1 MCLRGVGDNM
11 NNKVLRQPIIS
22 ILAHVDHG
30 KTTLLDYIRRTNV
43 VRKEAGGITQHIG
56 ASEIPRDVLI
66 ERCKN
71 LLKKYKIN
79 VEIPGLLFID
89 TPGHEAFSL
98 LRRRGGNLADI
109 AILVIDIN
117 EGVKPQ
123 TEESINILKQYK
135 TPFIIAANKID
146 RISGWVSHK
155 NADFMTTFNKQRE
168 EVKQQFYTKAYELI
182 AQISNYG
189 FNADLYFNIDD
200 FTSTLAIVPISALTG
215 EGVEDLL
222 TILIG
227 LVQKYIKDKL
237 YIDSEGVGRGVILEV
252 KETKGLGKTLDVILY
267 DGAIRKN
274 DTLLIGNINEVLER
288 KVRALLKP
296 KPLQELRAS
305 NLFNQHNIITAAAG
319 FKILAQNIDEV
330 AAGSQFI
337 AVPSNIKNKDKYIDE
352 LKKDVET
359 ISFEKDIEGV
369 IVKADALGSLEAL
382 INVLKSKNIEIK
394 EANIGTVL
402 KKDVL
407 LAESMPEEKRVIFAF
422 NVDVTEEIK
431 EFAKSKGV
439 KIFESKVI
447 YHLIEEYEK
456 YIEDLKKRK
465 EREIIESV
473 TYPFKLK
480 FLEHFVF
487 RQSKPAII
495 GVEVEGGIVKTK
507 TIIMNQ
513 EGKVIGTI
521 LGIQK
526 MGENVSEAQQ
536 GDQVAISIDKGIV
549 GRNIKPGDVFYPY
562 IPKEHY
568 LILKQNITLLK
579 NNEKNI
585 LEEIKEIMK
594 KQDKLYDVGI

>member
-1 MCLRGVGDNM
+1 MAKN
-11 NNKVLRQPIIS
+11 VLRQPIIT

-56 ASEIPRDVLI
+56 ASEIPKKILL

-98 LRRRGGNLADI
+98 LRKRGGNLADI

-117 EGVKPQ
+117 EGIKPQ
-123 TEESINILKQYK
+123 TEESINILKQYR
-135 TPFIIAANKID
+135 TPFIVAANKID
-146 RISGWVSHK
+146 RLAGWVSHK
-155 NADFMTTFNKQRE
+155 NADFMTTFNKQRDD
-168 EVKQQFYTKAYELI
+168 VKQQFYNKAYELI
-182 AQISNYG
+182 AQLSNYG
-189 FNADLYFNIDD
+189 FNADLYFNIES
-200 FTSTLAIVPISALTG
+200 FTSTLSVVPISALTG

-237 YIDSEGVGRGVILEV
+237 YIDPQGIGRGVILEV

-267 DGAIRKN
+267 DGAIRRH
-274 DTLLIGNINEVLER
+274 DTLLIGNIDEVLER
-288 KVRALLKP
+288 KVKALLKP

-305 NLFNQHNIITAAAG
+305 NLFEQYSVLTAASG
-319 FKILAQNIDEV
+319 FKISAQDIHNV
-330 AAGSQFI
+330 VAGSQFI
-337 AVPSNIKNKDKYIDE
+337 ALHPKVKDKSQYIEE

-359 ISFEKDIEGV
+359 VSFEKDIEGV

-382 INVLKSKNIEIK
+382 INVLRYKNIEIK
-394 EANIGTVL
+394 EAGIGNVL

-407 LAESMPEEKRVIFAF
+407 LAETMPKEKRIIFAF
-422 NVDVTEEIK
+422 NVNVDDEIK
-431 EFAKSKGV
+431 DFAKSKKV

-456 YIEDLKKRK
+456 FIEELKKMK

-473 TYPFKLK
+473 TYPFKMK

-495 GVEVEGGIVKTK
+495 GVEIEGGIVKTRV
-507 TIIMNQ
+507 TIMNQ
-513 EGKVIGTI
+513 KGNVIGMLI
-521 LGIQK
+521 AIQK
-526 MGENVSEAQQ
+526 TGENVGEAKK
-536 GDQVAISIDKGIV
+536 GDQVAISIDKGVV
-549 GRNIKPGDVFYPY
+549 GRNIKPGDIFYPY
-562 IPKEHY
+562 LPKEHY
-568 LILKQNITLLK
+568 RILKQNIHLIK
-579 NNEKNI
+579 DDEKNI

-594 KQDKLYDVGI
+594 RHDKLYDVGV